1 MRLRRALAALP
12 LAGFVLVGSA
22 GCVSSTDVAAQSDQV
37 RIAPPIA
44 DAARVC
50 PPLTGAELSEI
61 LATPFPAQPTVVAS
75 DAEVSECRFVST
87 NREAFVITKTYRRDP
102 ATQFKQS
109 LADVQRNLGATTE
122 INVKGTKAAY
132 AVPAVGRYGLLT
144 DDAYTEVNLV
154 VPGLSLVEV
163 AEVLRATRCSSS
175 SPTAG
180 ATRSSS
186 SGFAGSHL
194 VPFA

>member
-87 NREAFVITKTYRRDP
+87 NREAFVITQPDRRDP

-122 INVKGTKAAY
+122 INLKGTKAAY

-163 AEVLRATRCSSS
+163 AEVLRAT
-175 SPTAG
+175 
-180 ATRSSS
+180 TR
-186 SGFAGSHL
+186 
-194 VPFA
+194 